1 MQRIKRLHAV
11 REALLGLPWDATVS
25 LRSRDLFLLLFDALE
40 LLDAPADQYVDVERA
55 ADILGVGPARVRSLA
70 RRWLKLQEAGRLP
83 RVRVR
88 LGAQGEFRVHEE
100 DCWRRR
106 RAREEADRFAR
117 QTSLEALGKMR
128 EALLYVDPLNAKENP
143 EETAQAGPGHREY
156 GHPRLTEP

>member
-1 MQRIKRLHAV
+1 MHRTKRLHAV

-40 LLDAPADQYVDVERA
+40 LLDAPADQYVDAERA
-55 ADILGVGPARVRSLA
+55 ADILGVTPGRARSLA

-88 LGAQGEFRVHEE
+88 VGDQGELLLHQE

-128 EALLYVDPLNAKENP
+128 EALLYVDPLSARESR
-143 EETAQAGPGHREY
+143 EETVEAGPGH
-156 GHPRLTEP
+156 GPQGEPGLGQP